1 MGLIGL
7 TDTVACPQANES
19 GQVRETTMPSQEQDT
34 TTVDVTPILTNDQW
48 NNLLTRVVAPEL
60 GKNLRRGT
68 RRYPVMGEAKL
79 TYEKDGRNYRRTFDV
94 INVSRGG
101 LTLKGYDE
109 VKADTLIDVKVTLG
123 PHVARLKAKVVHCT
137 GTLGGHKVGIE
148 IIFSK

>member
-1 MGLIGL
+1 M
-7 TDTVACPQANES
+7 S
-19 GQVRETTMPSQEQDT
+19 SQQQDA
-34 TTVDVTPILTNDQW
+34 TTVDVLPFLSNDQW

-79 TYEKDGRNYRRTFDV
+79 SYEKDGRNYRRTFDV

-109 VKADTLIDVKVTLG
+109 VKVDTCIDVKVTLG
-123 PHVARLKAKVVHCT
+123 PHVARVKAKVVHCT
-137 GTLGGHKVGIE
+137 GTLGGFKVGIE
-148 IIFSK
+148 LIFDK

>member
-1 MGLIGL
+1 
-7 TDTVACPQANES
+7 
-19 GQVRETTMPSQEQDT
+19 MPTHDQDT
-34 TTVDVTPILTNDQW
+34 TAVDTSPVLNNDQW

-79 TYEKDGRNYRRTFDV
+79 TYEKDGRNYRRTFDI

-109 VKADTLIDVKVTLG
+109 VKMDTLIDVKVTLG

-148 IIFSK
+148 LIFDK

>member
-1 MGLIGL
+1 MSIHN
-7 TDTVACPQANES
+7 Q
-19 GQVRETTMPSQEQDT
+19 ETTA
-34 TTVDVTPILTNDQW
+34 VDAPQILNSDQW

-79 TYEKDGRNYRRTFDV
+79 SYEKDGRSYRRTFDV

-109 VKADTLIDVKVTLG
+109 VKADTVIDVKVTLG

-137 GTLGGHKVGIE
+137 GTLGGHKVGIA
-148 IIFSK
+148 IIFDK

>member
-1 MGLIGL
+1 MSIH
-7 TDTVACPQANES
+7 DQ
-19 GQVRETTMPSQEQDT
+19 ETTA
-34 TTVDVTPILTNDQW
+34 VDAPQILNRDQW

-68 RRYPVMGEAKL
+68 RRYPVTGEAKL
-79 TYEKDGRNYRRTFDV
+79 SYEKDGRSYRRTFDV

-109 VKADTLIDVKVTLG
+109 VKEDTVIDVKVTLG

-137 GTLGGHKVGIE
+137 GTLGGHKVGIA
-148 IIFSK
+148 IIFDK